1 MFLQS
6 RAGHHQSAAIPV
18 DQLQSIRFPGP
29 EYEDGPCKRVF
40 VQLILDQRRQAV
52 TALAEVDRLGGHHD
66 PNSVRGTAQA
76 RAIAAIRAAD
86 APSSRRIVTPP
97 TLISGRLAFLI
108 EGSETGGSTM
118 IAASSTASSG
128 AGRTRLPGRAIVRQ
142 VERWSGYRTWSG
154 CRTLRDRI
162 DYRAW
167 PKALRNDLC
176 LHLVRPVPVNLTS
189 RLPV

>member
-52 TALAEVDRLGGHHD
+52 TALAEVDHHD

-86 APSSRRIVTPP
+86 APSSRRIVTVDID
-97 TLISGRLAFLI
+97 LG
-108 EGSETGGSTM
+108 
-118 IAASSTASSG
+118 AAG
-128 AGRTRLPGRAIVRQ
+128 LF
-142 VERWSGYRTWSG
+142 
-154 CRTLRDRI
+154 D
-162 DYRAW
+162 
-167 PKALRNDLC
+167 
-176 LHLVRPVPVNLTS
+176 
-189 RLPV
+189 